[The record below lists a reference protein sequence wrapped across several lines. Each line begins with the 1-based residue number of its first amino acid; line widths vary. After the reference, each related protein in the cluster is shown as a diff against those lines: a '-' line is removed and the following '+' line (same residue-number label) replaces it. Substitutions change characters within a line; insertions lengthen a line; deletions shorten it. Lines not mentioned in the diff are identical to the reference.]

1 MLTATFPFAQCFVS
15 LKIRIYS
22 LLIETCY
29 SVVLV
34 YQQNASWSC
43 ICCGLD
49 SCSYY
54 DRGWV
59 LSPTWYEKNRF
70 LGKSIAK
77 KRNPLLSRN
86 RLIKC
91 HSTVSNKYLLHDICV
106 AGMGF
111 SKTNQV
117 REPVLTR
124 VGWKLDVR
132 HCGLE
137 NSFPSLL
144 RNDNLKTLVA
154 SHQNFSPLQ
163 LTWNC
168 LFSFIWRHILLF
180 LVFIFSM
187 PGSPPYLLVLF
198 CFLNTVSCFEVWP
211 HLGIS
216 CS

>member
-15 LKIRIYS
+15 LKIRIYI

-59 LSPTWYEKNRF
+59 LSPAWYEKNRF

-91 HSTVSNKYLLHDICV
+91 HSTVTNKYLLHDICV
-106 AGMGF
+106 AGIG
-111 SKTNQV
+111 SSLWACSYESWLEIRSEALWT
-117 REPVLTR
+117 REPL
-124 VGWKLDVR
+124 
-132 HCGLE
+132 
-137 NSFPSLL
+137 SLSS
-144 RNDNLKTLVA
+144 KK
-154 SHQNFSPLQ
+154 
-163 LTWNC
+163 W
-168 LFSFIWRHILLF
+168 
-180 LVFIFSM
+180 
-187 PGSPPYLLVLF
+187 
-198 CFLNTVSCFEVWP
+198 
-211 HLGIS
+211 
-216 CS
+216 